1 VPKQSTEQQELK
13 TKAGI
18 GGVLVLGVTTE
29 YRL

>member
-1 VPKQSTEQQELK
+1 VLKQSTEQQESK

-18 GGVLVLGVTTE
+18 GEGLVLGVTIG